1 MPQQQ
6 KQQQQQQD
14 IQPSSLPKDQS
25 ILLATDNQNS
35 QPPQNSPVS
44 EKNDENITE
53 KVTENKQPPAE
64 SHATLPKISTK
75 ITPASLT
82 NTILAAIAEA
92 RAKGP
97 TPSTPAPEQEDR
109 RQAHILSEK
118 KRREH
123 INIGFEHLRSILP
136 NCNGT
141 SDSKATVL
149 LKAIA
154 YIEKLQFENSFL
166 KQQNH
171 QQDQSSQNG
180 GEPFLPAE
188 HSISKSSLDIS
199 SSNMVKQHYLG
210 QYKRVYSFPRPP
222 LFSSKSPKGST
233 DTPVSIPGYN
243 ASLSTDD
250 NYQNSEPNPESEEY
264 TLAAS
269 LSMLR
274 NNSSPSSVP

>member
-1 MPQQQ
+1 MPP
-6 KQQQQQQD
+6 KQQQQHQD
-14 IQPSSLPKDQS
+14 APSLLKDQS
-25 ILLATDNQNS
+25 NLSVTDNQNS
-35 QPPQNSPVS
+35 EHPQNSTMS

-53 KVTENKQPPAE
+53 KVTKSKQPPAE
-64 SHATLPKISTK
+64 SHATTLPKISPK
-75 ITPASLT
+75 ITPESLT

-92 RAKGP
+92 RAKGS
-97 TPSTPAPEQEDR
+97 TPSLPAPEQEDR

-166 KQQNH
+166 KQNH
-171 QQDQSSQNG
+171 QQHQSSKNG
-180 GEPFLPAE
+180 GEPFSPIQ
-188 HSISKSSLDIS
+188 HSLSKSSLDIS

-222 LFSSKSPKGST
+222 LLSTKSLKETT
-233 DTPVSIPGYN
+233 DDSPVSIPGYN
-243 ASLSTDD
+243 APLSTDD

-264 TLAAS
+264 SLAAS

-274 NNSSPSSVP
+274 NNSSPSSVS